1 MDVWTIWIRMPDK
14 LSDEYWEIQSQIL
27 EIKGRQFRAQEARDW
42 ESFQHY
48 NEQLRML
55 EELKKELA

>member
-1 MDVWTIWIRMPDK
+1 MPDK